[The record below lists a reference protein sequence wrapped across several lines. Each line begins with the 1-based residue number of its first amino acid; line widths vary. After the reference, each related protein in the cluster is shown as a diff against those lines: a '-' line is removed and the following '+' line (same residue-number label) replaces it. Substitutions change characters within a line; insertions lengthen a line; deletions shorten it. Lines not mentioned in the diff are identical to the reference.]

1 MQGLEYCGGNGVWTN
16 KEVHSP
22 TSPPSH
28 LSLISPPPPPAYFP
42 CMNRARECKLRPALQ
57 RVCTHLPFSVSFC
70 TDDVCHKCSAD
81 WIVPYGE
88 WRCFVNIE
96 LFPSVSSEPK
106 NVPELSALSHYQTPH
121 SRLLFISRAFLPLT
135 THKRERSQTVW
146 KRKWN
151 ISLYPSRER
160 EIRCIFTHARPPGHS
175 SARKSL
181 RSDIDD
187 FIMASTQFNLPLR
200 FLAWNV
206 LDINVLS

>member
-96 LFPSVSSEPK
+96 LFPKMSQSSLHYHIIRP
-106 NVPELSALSHYQTPH
+106 PTAGFYSSQELSFLSPHTRGNALKPSGSGSGIYHYIHLEKGRFGVFLHMPDRLVTP
-121 SRLLFISRAFLPLT
+121 LPGRVCDLILMT
-135 THKRERSQTVW
+135 S
-146 KRKWN
+146 
-151 ISLYPSRER
+151 
-160 EIRCIFTHARPPGHS
+160 
-175 SARKSL
+175 
-181 RSDIDD
+181 
-187 FIMASTQFNLPLR
+187 
-200 FLAWNV
+200 
-206 LDINVLS
+206 